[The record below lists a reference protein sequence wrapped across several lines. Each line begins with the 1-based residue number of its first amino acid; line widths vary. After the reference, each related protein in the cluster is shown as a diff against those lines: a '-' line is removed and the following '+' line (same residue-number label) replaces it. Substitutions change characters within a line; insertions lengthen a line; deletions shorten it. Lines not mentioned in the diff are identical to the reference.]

1 MKKPIQR
8 EYEQTFRERNIY
20 LFSNLE
26 SGWILNDPSQ
36 KRYRYQ
42 STPLLKEKLI

>member
-8 EYEQTFRERNIY
+8 GYEQTFRERNIY
-20 LFSNLE
+20 FFQILE
-26 SGWILNDPSQ
+26 SGWILNDSYQ

-42 STPLLKEKLI
+42 STLLLKEKLI

>member
-1 MKKPIQR
+1 MKKPMHK

-20 LFSNLE
+20 FFQKLE
-26 SGWILNDPSQ
+26 SGWILDDSSQ

-42 STPLLKEKLI
+42 STPLLKVKLI